1 MNLLRQQMLE
11 DMTVR
16 GLSVATRQTYV
27 HAVAELAKF
36 HDRRPDNLTTREVQQ
51 FLVHLVEGRGLTWGT
66 CNCYVHGLRFFYRV
80 TLGRNDTDFCI
91 PRAKEPVRLPVIL
104 SPGEVRRILDAAANR
119 RDRTLLM
126 TTYSAGLRASEVVHL
141 KISDIDRQR
150 MCLRVEQGKRKKD
163 RYTLLSPKLL
173 PVLEDYWRRYRPQ
186 DWLFPSPREGRPLSR
201 VSAYLIF
208 QAAKAKAGI
217 DKTGGIHSLRH
228 AFATHML
235 EAGIDLHTIQRLLGH
250 GSIRTTL
257 RYFHLTERR
266 LMTTKSPLDLMDD
279 LED

>member
-51 FLVHLVEGRGLTWGT
+51 FLIHLIEGRGLTWGT

-80 TLGRNDTDFCI
+80 TLGRKDTDFCI
-91 PRAKEPVRLPVIL
+91 PRAKEPARLPVIL

-119 RDRTLLM
+119 RDRALLM

-186 DWLFPSPREGRPLSR
+186 DWLFPSPRKGRPLSR

-208 QAAKAKAGI
+208 QAAKAEAGI
-217 DKTGGIHSLRH
+217 EKVGGIHSLRH

-266 LMTTKSPLDLMDD
+266 LMTTKSPLELMDD
-279 LED
+279 LDD

>member
-1 MNLLRQQMLE
+1 MNLLRQQMLQ

-16 GLSVATRQTYV
+16 GLSVGTRQTYV

-51 FLVHLVEGRGLTWGT
+51 FLIHLVEGRGLTWGT

-91 PRAKEPVRLPVIL
+91 PRAKEPARLPMIL
-104 SPGEVRRILDAAANR
+104 SPGEVHRILDAAANR

-150 MCLRVEQGKRKKD
+150 MCLRVEQGKRGKD

-173 PVLEDYWRRYRPQ
+173 PVLEDYWRRYHPK
-186 DWLFPSPREGRPLSR
+186 DWLFPSPRRGRPLSR

-208 QAAKAKAGI
+208 QTAKTKAGI

-235 EAGIDLHTIQRLLGH
+235 EAGTDLHTIQRLLGH

-266 LMTTKSPLDLMDD
+266 LMTTRSPLDLMDD
-279 LED
+279 LDT